1 MWNAV
6 AQVRQHV
13 NHKRTFLWI
22 EQMIIRHK
30 AQSQLLSVKE
40 ESDGLDFYFNNQSSC
55 VKFINFLQTIV
66 PVTFKQSK
74 HLAGADL
81 KSNLYNYK
89 FTYSV
94 EIPPLCKDDL
104 VCLPLKLANQ
114 LGSISPL
121 VLCHKI
127 SNIIYFMDPFTLQVG
142 EIADPNK
149 YRANSFRPIASRE
162 RLVEFV
168 VLDIDIVGSHNGKYA
183 LAEATV
189 VKAQTMD
196 KSSKSYITY
205 THLGNVLNVGDS
217 VFGYD
222 LENANFNDADVAPMK
237 GRQVRSEI
245 ILVKKAYPLRHKKPR
260 QRHWKLAQ
268 LTIETGDGKYKKG
281 RHVEDRNYEEFL
293 RDIEEDPEMR
303 SQINLYKATEKDEMK
318 TDVTSDVEEDFP
330 EVQMD
335 ELLDMIEDLKLETN
349 DEEDQQKIN

>member
-1 MWNAV
+1 
-6 AQVRQHV
+6 
-13 NHKRTFLWI
+13 
-22 EQMIIRHK
+22 
-30 AQSQLLSVKE
+30 LSIKE
-40 ESDGLDFYFNNQSSC
+40 ESGGLDFYFNNQNSC

-74 HLAGADL
+74 QLVGADT
-81 KSNLYNYK
+81 KSNVYNYK

-114 LGSISPL
+114 LGNISPL

-127 SNIIYFMDPFTLQVG
+127 SNIIYFIDPFTLQVG
-142 EIADPNK
+142 EIADPTR
-149 YRANSFRPIASRE
+149 YWAHSFRPISTRE

-168 VLDIDIVGSHNGKYA
+168 VLDIDIIGSHGRHNNGKYA

-205 THLGNVLNVGDS
+205 THLGNILNVGDS
-217 VFGYD
+217 VYGYD
-222 LENANFNDADVAPMK
+222 LENANFNDADIAPMK
-237 GRQVRSEI
+237 SRQVRSEI
-245 ILVKKAYPLRHKKPR
+245 ILVKKAYPLRRQKTR

-268 LTIETGDGKYKKG
+268 LTIETGDGKSKKG
-281 RHVEDRNYEEFL
+281 RHVVEDRNYEEFL
-293 RDIEEDPEMR
+293 RDIEEDPELR
-303 SQINLYKATEKDEMK
+303 SQLNLYKASEKDEMQ
-318 TDVTSDVEEDFP
+318 TDATDLEDDFP

-349 DEEDQQKIN
+349 DEEDQDGNKTFIEINT